1 MKTVLIISP
10 YFPPTNAADMQR
22 VRMSL
27 PFFAEFGFNAEV
39 VCVDTRYADIVK
51 DDLLLTSVPAHIIVH
66 KVKAFSK
73 KWTSKIGLGS
83 IAIRSL
89 YFYNKK
95 VKALLGS
102 KKYDLIYFSTTQFP
116 VCILGGYWK
125 RKYKVPYVIDMQDP
139 WHSDYYQNKPK
150 HERPPKYWFS
160 YRLNKFLEPMAI
172 KNVDGLIA
180 VSKAYNITL
189 KERYHNIKN
198 IPAATITF
206 GAFKHDFETLKKKQ
220 EITSAV
226 GKKKDQFALV
236 YVGRGGYDMKESLQ
250 LLFAAFK
257 RGLQEMPEFVEKFHF
272 YFIGTSYASEGKGE
286 KTILPIAEAY
296 GVEAYISEQTD
307 RIPFYQG
314 LKTLTMADGFV
325 IPGSNDAGYTASKL
339 YPYILAQKPLLGIFH
354 QESSA
359 VRIIKE
365 CKAGE
370 VLTLQTAFDCF
381 YLKWKEFLLSI
392 CNNTWNIQTDWKA
405 FEPYTA
411 KEMCRQQVELFETVL
426 KQ

>member
-1 MKTVLIISP
+1 LKTVLIISP
-10 YFPPTNAADMQR
+10 YFPPSNAADMQR

-27 PFFAEFGFNAEV
+27 PFFSEFGFNSEV
-39 VCVDTRYADIVK
+39 VCVDTKYADIVK
-51 DDLLLTSVPAHIIVH
+51 DDLLLTSVPANIIIH

-95 VKALLGS
+95 VKALLRS
-102 KKYDLIYFSTTQFP
+102 KKYDLVYFSTTQFP
-116 VCILGGYWK
+116 VCILGRYWK

-139 WHSDYYQNKPK
+139 WHSDYYQSKPK

-160 YRLNKFLEPMAI
+160 YRLNKFLEPLAM
-172 KNVDGLIA
+172 KNADGLIA

-189 KERYHNIKN
+189 KERYHSIKN

-206 GAFKHDFETLKKKQ
+206 GAFKHDFRILEKRQGIASAIEKKKN
-220 EITSAV
+220 
-226 GKKKDQFALV
+226 QFALI

-250 LLFAAFK
+250 LLFGAFK
-257 RGLQEMPEFVEKFHF
+257 RGLQEMPEFFKKFHF
-272 YFIGTSYASEGKGE
+272 YFIGTSYAPEGKGE

-296 GVEAYISEQTD
+296 GLEAYISEQTD

-314 LKTLTMADGFV
+314 LKTLTIADGFI
-325 IPGSNDAGYTASKL
+325 IPGSNDASYTASKL

-370 VLTLQTAFDCF
+370 VLTLQTAPDCF
-381 YLKWKEFLLSI
+381 YLKCVEFLFGIS
-392 CNNTWNIQTDWKA
+392 NKTWNIQTDWKA

-411 KEMCRQQVELFETVL
+411 KEMCRQQVELFEAVL